1 MKKSKLPANIS
12 LEYLINEVKK
22 QEQKEKL
29 AKKKNLI
36 TYIDGATNEIVQ
48 IINKFE

>member
-29 AKKKNLI
+29 EKKRNII
-36 TYIDGATNEIVQ
+36 TYIDGS
-48 IINKFE
+48 INKFD